1 MPIAIAGELNKTAL
15 VVPDVYVEIVP
26 PQVALLNGVPTDIL
40 GMVGVASWGPT
51 DSPVTGATMTD
62 YALNFGPITTA
73 DHDMGSAAAQAV
85 QQGAQNFRWVRVTDG
100 TDVAASIEVEDTV
113 PASQGTF
120 TARWTGSL
128 GNQIVITI
136 GEGSNSKAGAV
147 TYRIVISMPGR
158 EAEIFDNIG
167 IASGETIEDHLW
179 ARVEV
184 AINQGQNALRG
195 PSQIVRYAAPTANI
209 STVGFAAGDYNPEG
223 GTDGNAGV
231 VDATLLGDEATRTGL
246 WALADQGCSNAMI
259 CQNHAEGT
267 WASVVDFGKRNGC
280 YMHVAFG
287 SMTGLGDTIADQVSR
302 KKEGGWDTTV
312 LKIALG
318 DHVLW
323 FDSTTGL
330 TRTVSPQ
337 AFFAGRLAN
346 LSPEQSSLNKPMYGI
361 VGTERSSVSRKYSH
375 AEIQQIAEVGID
387 AIVNPVPGGNYF
399 GARVGHNAS
408 TNPTTNGDNYT
419 RLTNYIARTLEA
431 GMGIYIGRLHL
442 PRVQRAAKATVE
454 TFLSNMVQQEQ
465 IEDFSVIV
473 DDNNNP
479 PARKALGFLQI
490 DVKVRYLS
498 VIEKMI
504 INVEGGQSVTIQRVD
519 TQPLAA

>member
-15 VVPDVYVEIVP
+15 IVPDVYVEIVP

-40 GMVGVASWGPT
+40 GQVGVATWGPK

-62 YALNFGPITTA
+62 FTLAFGPLA
-73 DHDMGSAAAQAV
+73 NVDHDLGSAAAQAV

-100 TDVAASIEVEDTV
+100 TDTAAVIALTDTGGEE
-113 PASQGTF
+113 QGSF
-120 TARWTGSL
+120 TSKWTGSF
-128 GNQIVITI
+128 GNQTEVTI
-136 GEGSNSKAGAV
+136 GAGSNSKAGAI
-147 TYRIVISMPGR
+147 TYRIVVSLPGR

-167 IASGETIEDHLW
+167 IAAGEAIETHLW
-179 ARVEV
+179 ARIAS
-184 AINQGQNALRG
+184 AINEGQNALRG
-195 PSQIVRYAAPTANI
+195 PSQLVVYTAPTTNI
-209 STVGFAAGDYNPEG
+209 AVNGPAAGSYG
-223 GTDGNAGV
+223 LATGVDGNSGV
-231 VDATLLGDEATRTGL
+231 TDTELLGVEADRTGL
-246 WALADQGCSNAMI
+246 WALADQRCSNAMI
-259 CQNHAEGT
+259 ADNHAEGT
-267 WASVVDFGKRNGC
+267 WASVVDFGRRNGC
-280 YMHVAFG
+280 YMHVAFD

-312 LKIALG
+312 LKVGLG

-323 FDSTTGL
+323 FDSTTGK

-337 AFFAGRLAN
+337 SFFAGRLAN
-346 LSPEQSSLNKPMYGI
+346 LGPEQSSLNKPMYGI
-361 VGTERSSVSRKYSH
+361 VGTERSAASRKYSH

-399 GARVGHNAS
+399 GARVGHNSS

-419 RLTNYIARTLEA
+419 RLTNYIAATLEA

-454 TFLSNMVQQEQ
+454 AFLTAMVGQEQ
-465 IEDFSVIV
+465 IEDFGVIAN
-473 DDNNNP
+473 DDNNP
-479 PARKALGFLQI
+479 PDRKALGYLQL
-490 DVKVRYLS
+490 DVTVRYLA

-519 TQPLAA
+519 TQPIAA